1 MTEAVVRLWLK
12 VNDPTALTTHETL
25 QRALGY
31 GRTVAGV
38 GRSEVWGFRWGESV
52 EAAPIL
58 ERLARETNLLLN
70 PNKHRME
77 IAVGTGVLSPRGNV
91 WVLVWTAGEGRDLEE
106 TLRRHGLVSGS
117 MPAVRKGTL
126 WELDLAG
133 VGAERARLAEEIAV
147 ARERGRGLLANPHVA
162 DVRIFGDPPD
172 AAAVVRALWGE
183 SAAAPHGLH

>member
-12 VNDPTALTTHETL
+12 VNDPTALTAHETL
-25 QRALGY
+25 QRAMGY

-38 GRSEVWGFRWGESV
+38 GRSEVWSFRWPDAV

-77 IAVGTGVLSPRGNV
+77 IAVGAGALSPRGNA

-106 TLRRHGLVSGS
+106 TLRRHRLLSGA
-117 MPAVRKGTL
+117 MPVVRKGTL

-133 VGAERARLAEEIAV
+133 APAARARLAEEIAV

-162 DVRIFGDPPD
+162 DVRIFGEPP
-172 AAAVVRALWGE
+172 AASAVVRALSGE
-183 SAAAPHGLH
+183 SAPAAHGLH

>member
-12 VNDPTALTTHETL
+12 VNDPTALTAHETL

-31 GRTVAGV
+31 GRAVAGV
-38 GRSEVWGFRWGESV
+38 SRSEVWGFRWR
-52 EAAPIL
+52 EAVDPMPVL

-77 IAVGTGVLSPRGNV
+77 IAVGGGALAPRGNV
-91 WVLVWTAGEGRDLEE
+91 WVLVWTAGEGSGLEE
-106 TLRRHGLVSGS
+106 TLRRHRLLSGGV
-117 MPAVRKGTL
+117 PVARRGTL

-133 VGAERARLAEEIAV
+133 PPAERAGLAEEIAV

-162 DVRIFGDPPD
+162 DVRIFGVPPD
-172 AAAVVRALWGE
+172 AASVVGALAGE
-183 SAAAPHGLH
+183 SAAARHGLH